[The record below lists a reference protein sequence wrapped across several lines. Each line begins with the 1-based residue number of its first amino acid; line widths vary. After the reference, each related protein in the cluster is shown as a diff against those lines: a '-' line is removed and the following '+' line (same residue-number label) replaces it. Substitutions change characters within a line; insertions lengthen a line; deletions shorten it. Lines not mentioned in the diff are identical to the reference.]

1 METRVECLRLE
12 GSRAEVL
19 ADGPVVRVSAKAVP
33 ALRGV
38 ETLVIPPEVE
48 AFYGLNRFEGLR
60 VVEYGGTSDV
70 FALQESLTWLAEQAA
85 DEEAFL
91 FRLATNIIG
100 SRPITP
106 ALIAVTAPHM
116 RPPHAMDHWDELLA
130 VLDDRAIH
138 SNTRQD
144 ASRENIFLCI
154 SYAQLKRL
162 EYASYLG
169 FSLAGDRYDSD
180 TAAFYRPESRFT
192 GEERLLYALS
202 LLRGHSY
209 QEFYTAGGAN
219 GYDQMRPK
227 ARYLDYLRKNLALT
241 DSDDLRRQLLK
252 LMELGFLDRDNH
264 QAAVEMLLRARLT
277 EATAFLLDEGNRRW
291 PRESDSGGAD
301 FFDAEFQL

>member
-1 METRVECLRLE
+1 
-12 GSRAEVL
+12 
-19 ADGPVVRVSAKAVP
+19 
-33 ALRGV
+33 
-38 ETLVIPPEVE
+38 
-48 AFYGLNRFEGLR
+48 
-60 VVEYGGTSDV
+60 
-70 FALQESLTWLAEQAA
+70 
-85 DEEAFL
+85 
-91 FRLATNIIG
+91 
-100 SRPITP
+100 
-106 ALIAVTAPHM
+106 
-116 RPPHAMDHWDELLA
+116 MDHWDELLA

-169 FSLAGDRYDSD
+169 FSLAGDRYDPD

-252 LMELGFLDRDNH
+252 LIELGFLNRDNH

-277 EATAFLLDEGNRRW
+277 EATAFLLDEGNLRW
-291 PRESDSGGAD
+291 PREPDSGGAD